1 MEAQLSAGPPEL
13 FRRFGVRLKA
23 WRAQQHYTARQLAA
37 VTAQND
43 SKGLSDTYILLI
55 ENGRRV
61 APAWSS
67 PATAALAC
75 VVHDSPSNHELVLWS
90 LSGQYAR
97 LMRGL
102 ALEVLHT
109 IPPNLFGE
117 KSDPPSPW
125 FAVWRDLIPVLF
137 GGQVVEDRVT
147 WDEVTA
153 EETVRRAEI
162 ADVIDWLTTTTT
174 DLHLQFDAPA
184 QAESP
189 EPGPPMVVAAHLRLG
204 GVAQVQ
210 IGTPGDTQS

>member
-43 SKGLSDTYILLI
+43 SKGLSDTYIILI

-97 LMRGL
+97 LMRDL
-102 ALEVLHT
+102 ALEVLRT
-109 IPPNLFGE
+109 IPPKFMR
-117 KSDPPSPW
+117 KSAELSLSW
-125 FAVWRDLIPVLF
+125 FSVWSDLIPVLF
-137 GGQVVEDRVT
+137 GGQVAEGRVN
-147 WDEVTA
+147 WDAATA
-153 EETVRRAEI
+153 GEAVRRAEI

-174 DLHLQFDAPA
+174 DLHLQFDAPV

-189 EPGPPMVVAAHLRLG
+189 EPIPPMMAITRLRLG
-204 GVAQVQ
+204 GVAQVKMT
-210 IGTPGDTQS
+210 TPGDTQF

>member
-1 MEAQLSAGPPEL
+1 MEAQSSTGPPEL

-37 VTAQND
+37 VTTKND
-43 SKGLSDTYILLI
+43 SKGLSDTYIILI

-67 PATAALAC
+67 PATAALAR

-97 LMRGL
+97 LMRDL
-102 ALEVLHT
+102 ALGVLRT
-109 IPPNLFGE
+109 IPPNLLK
-117 KSDPPSPW
+117 KSSELTW
-125 FAVWRDLIPVLF
+125 FSVWSDLIPVLF
-137 GGQVVEDRVT
+137 GGQVAEDRVT

-153 EETVRRAEI
+153 GEAVRRAEI
-162 ADVIDWLTTTTT
+162 ADVIDWLTTTTM
-174 DLHLQFDAPA
+174 DLNLQFDDPA
-184 QAESP
+184 QAEST
-189 EPGPPMVVAAHLRLG
+189 EPIPPMVATAHLRLG

-210 IGTPGDTQS
+210 MATSTDA